1 MREKTKVKSVK
12 NTSKNGKESK
22 QEKVKFKKIFE
33 DNMYLLKLCFRAAPT
48 YTILS
53 IVEIIR
59 NELVV
64 FLEFTFGLNYVLEC
78 AEYGRPFKDAA
89 IFLCGLLAFV
99 MLGLWFNAYLYQKI
113 QMKEQPKIKQAIK
126 SELYNKAKEID
137 LECYDNPEFYNDYVL
152 AVSEAEKQVERMF
165 GMLTGLFTGLTSIIL
180 SGAFFIGNDPVSF
193 IFIAISFVASMASG
207 KALNKL
213 NFKIRT
219 EKNPYER
226 KLGYVN
232 RVFYLNDF
240 AKEVRLNTEV
250 AGKLLEDF
258 DEINDKVLDVDKR
271 NAGKRF
277 WLQYLKDYL
286 CNSFLIDVVYMI
298 YLVYSAAVLHRISY
312 SNVAVMRGTAN
323 RMKNRMRQFSN
334 VYPQMQEISLYAE
347 KTRRFLD
354 IEPKIVSTENLTVP
368 EHPTEIELRNVSF
381 GYNEKDGYILN
392 NISMK
397 IDPYSKIAI
406 VGYNGAG
413 KTTLIKLI
421 MRLYDPNEGE
431 ILLDGVNIKAYNV
444 EEYRRK
450 IGTVFQDFKIF
461 AATVKENVLLDFAE
475 SESDEKVKDALKKS
489 GFAERLETLSNG
501 LETNLTTE
509 FEDDGVNLS
518 SGEGQKLAVARVFC
532 KDANLII
539 LDEPSSALDPIAE
552 YHLNHSMLTAAEHK
566 SVVFISHR
574 LSTTRIADRIY
585 MLERGRIIE
594 EGSHGELLKL
604 GGKYAEMWRVQAGQ
618 YV

>member
-1 MREKTKVKSVK
+1 M
-12 NTSKNGKESK
+12 N
-22 QEKVKFKKIFE
+22 KFKKLLA
-33 DNMYLLKLCFRAAPT
+33 DNLWLFKICYKAAPF
-48 YTILS
+48 YMVCYI
-53 IVEIIR
+53 IEAIR
-59 NELVV
+59 NEIVV
-64 FLEFTFGLNYVLEC
+64 FLEFTLALNFVLEC
-78 AEYGRPFKDAA
+78 AEFGRPFETAA
-89 IFLCGLLAFV
+89 IFLISLFAFVILGLL
-99 MLGLWFNAYLYQKI
+99 FNAYLFQKL
-113 QMKEQPKIKQAIK
+113 QQKSQPKIKQAIK
-126 SELYNKAKEID
+126 QMMFNKAKEID

-152 AVSEAEKQVERMF
+152 SVSEADNQIGRIF
-165 GMLTGLFTGLTSIIL
+165 TLITNLCTGLVSIVL

-193 IFIAISFVASMASG
+193 IFIAVSFAASLWSG

-213 NFKIRT
+213 NFSIRN

-232 RVFYLNDF
+232 RVFYLNDY

-250 AGKLLEDF
+250 SDELLKDF
-258 DEINDKVLDVDKR
+258 DEINDKVLDIDKR

-277 WLQYLKDYL
+277 GLQLLKDYI
-286 CNSFLIDVVYMI
+286 CNNFLIDVVYMI

-323 RMKNRMRQFSN
+323 RMKNRMRQFSD
-334 VYPQMQEISLYAE
+334 VFPKMEEISLYVQ
-347 KTRRFLD
+347 KMQNFLS
-354 IEPKIVSTENLTVP
+354 IEPKIISTDKMPLP
-368 EHPTEIELRNVSF
+368 EKPAEIELRNVSF

-397 IDPYSKIAI
+397 INPYSKIAI

-421 MRLYDPNEGE
+421 MRLYDPDEGE
-431 ILLDGVNIKAYNV
+431 ILLDGVNIKKYDV

-461 AATVKENVLLDFAE
+461 AATVKENVLLDLAE
-475 SESDEKVKDALKKS
+475 SGRDDNVQTAIEKS
-489 GFAERLETLSNG
+489 GFAERLETLSDG
-501 LETNLTTE
+501 LQTNLTTE
-509 FEDDGVNLS
+509 FEENGVNLS
-518 SGEGQKLAVARVFC
+518 GGEGQKLAVARVFY

-552 YHLNHSMLTAAEHK
+552 YHLNHSMLTAAENK

-585 MLERGRIIE
+585 MLEKGRIIE
-594 EGSHGELLKL
+594 EGSHAELLDRK
-604 GGKYAEMWRVQAGQ
+604 GKYAEMWRVQAGQ
-618 YV
+618 YL

>member
-1 MREKTKVKSVK
+1 MKS
-12 NTSKNGKESK
+12 
-22 QEKVKFKKIFE
+22 FKKTLA
-33 DNMYLLKLCFRAAPT
+33 NNLWLLKHCCKASPL
-48 YTILS
+48 YVILY
-53 IVEIIR
+53 IVEAVR
-59 NELVV
+59 NEIVV
-64 FLEFTFGLNYVLEC
+64 FFEFTFGLNFVLEC
-78 AEYGRPFKDAA
+78 AEYGRPFKTAA
-89 IFLCGLLAFV
+89 VFLCCLLGFV
-99 MLGLWFNAYLYQKI
+99 MLGLWFNAFVFQKL
-113 QMKEQPKIKQAIK
+113 QQKAQPKIKQEIK
-126 SELYNKAKEID
+126 EMLFRKAKEID
-137 LECYDNPEFYNDYVL
+137 LECYDDPEFYNSYVL
-152 AVSEAEKQVERMF
+152 SVSEAENQIGRIFTV
-165 GMLTGLFTGLTSIIL
+165 LTNLFTGMTSILL

-193 IFIAISFVASMASG
+193 LFIAVSFAASLWSG

-213 NFKIRT
+213 NFKIRN

-226 KLGYVN
+226 KLGYIN

-250 AGKLLEDF
+250 SDELLKDF
-258 DEINDKVLDVDKR
+258 DETNDKALDIDKQ

-277 WLQYLKDYL
+277 GLQLMKDYI
-286 CNSFLIDVVYMI
+286 CNNFLIDVVYMI

-323 RMKNRMRQFSN
+323 RMKNRMRQFSE
-334 VYPQMQEISLYAE
+334 VYPKMREISMYAE
-347 KTRRFLD
+347 KMQNFLG
-354 IEPKIVSTENLTVP
+354 IEPKIVSAENRSLP
-368 EHPTEIELRNVSF
+368 EKPAEIELKNVSF
-381 GYNEKDGYILN
+381 GYNEKDGYILK

-431 ILLDGVNIKAYNV
+431 ILLDGVNIKDYNV

-461 AATVKENVLLDFAE
+461 AATVKENVLLDFE
-475 SESDEKVKDALKKS
+475 ENGSDEKVRTAIEKS
-489 GFAERLETLSNG
+489 GFSERLETLPGG
-501 LETNLTTE
+501 LGANLTTE

-518 SGEGQKLAVARVFC
+518 GGEGQKLAVARVFY

-552 YHLNHSMLTAAEHK
+552 YHLNHSMLTAAENK

-585 MLERGRIIE
+585 MLENGRIIE
-594 EGSHGELLKL
+594 EGSHSELLES
-604 GGKYAEMWRVQAGQ
+604 GGKYAEMWKVQAGQ
-618 YV
+618 YI

>member
-1 MREKTKVKSVK
+1 MNKL
-12 NTSKNGKESK
+12 
-22 QEKVKFKKIFE
+22 KKLLA
-33 DNMYLLKLCFRAAPT
+33 DNLWLFRICYKAAPS
-48 YTILS
+48 YMVCYI
-53 IVEIIR
+53 IEAIR
-59 NELVV
+59 NEVVV
-64 FLEFTFGLNYVLEC
+64 FLEFTLALNFVLEC
-78 AEYGRPFKDAA
+78 AEFGRPFKTAA
-89 IFLCGLLAFV
+89 IFLLSLLAFV
-99 MLGLWFNAYLYQKI
+99 MLGLLFNAFLFQKL
-113 QMKEQPKIKQAIK
+113 QQKAQPKIKQAIK
-126 SELYNKAKEID
+126 QMMFNKAKEID

-152 AVSEAEKQVERMF
+152 SVSEVDNQIGRIF
-165 GMLTGLFTGLTSIIL
+165 TLITNLCTGLVSIVL

-193 IFIAISFVASMASG
+193 IFIAVSFAASLWSG

-213 NFKIRT
+213 NFKIRK
-219 EKNPYER
+219 EKNPHER

-232 RVFYLNDF
+232 RVFYLNDY

-250 AGKLLEDF
+250 SDELLKDF
-258 DEINDKVLDVDKR
+258 DETNDKVLDIDKK

-277 WLQYLKDYL
+277 GLQLLKDYI
-286 CNSFLIDVVYMI
+286 CNNFLIDVVYMV

-323 RMKNRMRQFSN
+323 RMKNRMRQFSD
-334 VYPQMQEISLYAE
+334 VYPKMQEISMYVT
-347 KTRRFLD
+347 KMQNFLN
-354 IEPKIVSTENLTVP
+354 IEPKIISTDKKPLP
-368 EHPTEIELRNVSF
+368 EKPTEIELRNVSF

-397 IDPYSKIAI
+397 INPYSKIAI

-431 ILLDGVNIKAYNV
+431 ILLDGVNIKEYDV

-461 AATVKENVLLDFAE
+461 ATTVKENVLLDFAE
-475 SESDEKVKDALKKS
+475 KGKDEDVLNAIEKI
-489 GFAERLETLSNG
+489 GFAERLETLSDG
-501 LETNLTTE
+501 LQTNLTTE
-509 FEDDGVNLS
+509 FEENGVNLS
-518 SGEGQKLAVARVFC
+518 GGEGQKLAVARVFY

-552 YHLNHSMLTAAEHK
+552 YHLNHSMLTAAENK
-566 SVVFISHR
+566 SLIFISHR

-585 MLERGRIIE
+585 MLEKGRIIE
-594 EGSHGELLKL
+594 EGSHAELLERK
-604 GGKYAEMWRVQAGQ
+604 GKYAEMWRVQAGQ
-618 YV
+618 YCYN

>member
-1 MREKTKVKSVK
+1 MKKDGFRKV
-12 NTSKNGKESK
+12 
-22 QEKVKFKKIFE
+22 IA
-33 DNMYLLKLCFRAAPT
+33 DNWFLFKLCFKAAPVCI
-48 YTILS
+48 ILL
-53 IVEIIR
+53 IVEHIR
-59 NELVV
+59 NEIVV
-64 FLEFTFGLNYVLEC
+64 FMEFTFGLNYVLEC
-78 AEYGRPFKDAA
+78 AEFGRPFKDAA
-89 IFLCGLLAFV
+89 IFLVCLLAFV
-99 MLGLWFNAYLYQKI
+99 VLGLLFNAYLYQKI
-113 QMKEQPKIKQAIK
+113 QMKSQPKIKQAIK
-126 SELYNKAKEID
+126 EMMFRKAKEID
-137 LECYDNPEFYNDYVL
+137 LACYDDPEFYNDYVL
-152 AVSEAEKQVERMF
+152 SVSEAENQVDRMF
-165 GMLTGLFTGLTSIIL
+165 GVLWSLFTGITSVTL

-193 IFIAISFVASMASG
+193 IFVAVSFAASLLSG

-213 NFKIRT
+213 NFKIRN

-232 RVFYLNDF
+232 RVFYLNDY
-240 AKEVRLNTEV
+240 AKEIRLNTGVSE
-250 AGKLLEDF
+250 LLLKDF
-258 DEINDKVLDVDKR
+258 DETNDKSLEIDKR
-271 NAGKRF
+271 NAHRRF
-277 WLQYLKDYL
+277 GLQFAKDYL
-286 CNSFLIDVVYMI
+286 CNNFLIDVIYMI

-323 RMKNRMRQFSN
+323 RMKNNMRRFSDT
-334 VYPQMQEISLYAE
+334 YPKMQEISLYVE
-347 KTRRFLD
+347 KMQSFLS
-354 IEPKIVSTENLTVP
+354 IEPKIISSENRSLP
-368 EHPTEIELRNVSF
+368 ENPAEIELKNVSF
-381 GYNEKDGYILN
+381 GYNEKDGYILK

-431 ILLDGVNIKAYNV
+431 ILLDGVNIKKYDV

-461 AATVKENVLLDFAE
+461 AATVKENVLLDFTE
-475 SESDEKVKDALKKS
+475 NGSDDKVRTAIEKS
-489 GFAERLETLSNG
+489 GFSERLETLPGG
-501 LETNLTTE
+501 LNSNLTTE

-518 SGEGQKLAVARVFC
+518 GGEGQKLAVARVFY

-552 YHLNHSMLTAAEHK
+552 YHLNHSMLTAAENK

-585 MLERGRIIE
+585 MLENGRIIE
-594 EGSHGELLKL
+594 EGSHFELLDR
-604 GGKYAEMWRVQAGQ
+604 GGKYAEMWKVQAGQ
-618 YV
+618 YI